1 MVLSRRF
8 LRVAAL
14 AAVFALGL
22 AGTALADPKAWV
34 GSTGGD
40 WKEGTNWNPNG
51 VPAAADEVLI
61 SGAEVKITEA
71 ANAKSVSLGQG
82 ATLSIEGTGKLTLAA
97 GGALHASGDATVEV
111 KAVDGLAFTTA
122 THITVNPDKALTLK
136 RKAPGNI
143 KGAGSLTLSGGGT
156 LNVNLPLTTATGLEI
171 KDGSTLNVVDTLPD
185 LTGPAVTVT
194 KGNLTLGYNLPAAV
208 KRVEVTEGV
217 LTVGQGR
224 AIGNGSKTAPDGEV
238 ALAAAG
244 QLVLSGD
251 LTLKELTTADG
262 SKITANGN
270 VLTII
275 PTSPFVLDAKIDK
288 GTLSLDVLPGQTAT
302 LSKDVAKVVFNGKS
316 GGAPTLKFEERVFV
330 NHLDIRGSTTE
341 PAKLQF
347 GGENT
352 IGTLEFVRT
361 TPLVVSYG
369 NLFVKV
375 EKLIL
380 AGGAALDLELM
391 GGTALTIKDGTPGKN
406 WKVTMGNTGTDF
418 RVHNAG
424 LLSGNVEVTLGGGTL
439 YLPHGAYPNLT
450 LKAVS
455 PPVQPT
461 LEADAFEGDPVLTVG
476 KVEISGSDMR
486 MKATG
491 VWKRGLEAGKTL
503 TLLKVNSVNMNGNVI
518 KGDPEQDKTPA
529 DYWKVARLEGT
540 KTELVLT
547 ALKTISVPDLV
558 AEASYSGNKCTV
570 NVKVSGDVKVKESEW
585 KAEMILGDRPE
596 NDPAYEKPGAKTDK
610 DAVFEVKLP
619 TGFTRGTL
627 RVKASNFDF
636 PNFQGFV
643 DVPLERTTPGG
654 EGNGNDEADKP
665 VEIDNTSW
673 TATALTGESG
683 DVTLRAKIKLVG
695 TPKSLKVEV
704 SGMKTPKAELLDAAG
719 KVVLTSSIP
728 SVRASA
734 KDYTLKLTCRTT
746 KAEIAA
752 GAEIKTVIVTMANGT
767 EYKIPVNKKLKGMKP
782 ATSDDNKQPDNG
794 KKPDDGKKPGGDDKP
809 GEGKNGGSGGG
820 CDAGVGGLMLA
831 FVGALL
837 LRKKA

>member
-8 LRVAAL
+8 LCAAAL

-22 AGTALADPKAWV
+22 AGTALADSRAWV

-122 THITVNPDKALTLK
+122 THIAVNPDKALTLK

-208 KRVEVTEGV
+208 TRVVVTEGV

-224 AIGNGSKTAPDGEV
+224 AIGNGSDTAPNGEV
-238 ALAAAG
+238 TLAAAG
-244 QLVLSGD
+244 HLVLNGN
-251 LTLKELTTADG
+251 LTLKDLKTVEG

-270 VLTII
+270 VLTVID
-275 PTSPFVLDAKIDK
+275 PTSPFVLNAGIDK
-288 GTLSLDVLPGQTAT
+288 GTLSLDVAVNNMAT
-302 LSKDVAKVVFNGKS
+302 LSKNVASVVFNGKS
-316 GGAPTLKFEERVFV
+316 GLVAPTLKFEGNVFV
-330 NHLDIRGSTTE
+330 NHLDIRGSETE
-341 PAKLQF
+341 PARLDF
-347 GGENT
+347 VGEQEYT
-352 IGTLEFVRT
+352 IGTLEFVKT

-369 NLFVKV
+369 NKYVKV

-380 AGGAALDLELM
+380 ADGAALDLKLM
-391 GGTALTIKDGTPGKN
+391 GGTALTIQDGTPGKN
-406 WKVTMGNTGTDF
+406 WNVKMGNENTDF

-439 YLPHGAYPNLT
+439 YLPHGNYPNLT

-476 KVEISGSDMR
+476 KVEISSSDMR
-486 MKATG
+486 VKATG
-491 VWKRGLEAGKTL
+491 VWKRTLEAGKTL
-503 TLLKVNSVNMNGNVI
+503 TLLKINSVNMNGNVI
-518 KGDPEQDKTPA
+518 KG
-529 DYWKVARLEGT
+529 
-540 KTELVLT
+540 
-547 ALKTISVPDLV
+547 
-558 AEASYSGNKCTV
+558 
-570 NVKVSGDVKVKESEW
+570 
-585 KAEMILGDRPE
+585 
-596 NDPAYEKPGAKTDK
+596 
-610 DAVFEVKLP
+610 
-619 TGFTRGTL
+619 
-627 RVKASNFDF
+627 
-636 PNFQGFV
+636 V
-643 DVPLERTTPGG
+643 D
-654 EGNGNDEADKP
+654 GNDKEKRR
-665 VEIDNTSW
+665 I
-673 TATALTGESG
+673 
-683 DVTLRAKIKLVG
+683 LRATGKWRGWKE
-695 TPKSLKVEV
+695 PKRNW
-704 SGMKTPKAELLDAAG
+704 
-719 KVVLTSSIP
+719 SSP
-728 SVRASA
+728 R
-734 KDYTLKLTCRTT
+734 
-746 KAEIAA
+746 
-752 GAEIKTVIVTMANGT
+752 
-767 EYKIPVNKKLKGMKP
+767 
-782 ATSDDNKQPDNG
+782 
-794 KKPDDGKKPGGDDKP
+794 
-809 GEGKNGGSGGG
+809 
-820 CDAGVGGLMLA
+820 
-831 FVGALL
+831 
-837 LRKKA
+837 